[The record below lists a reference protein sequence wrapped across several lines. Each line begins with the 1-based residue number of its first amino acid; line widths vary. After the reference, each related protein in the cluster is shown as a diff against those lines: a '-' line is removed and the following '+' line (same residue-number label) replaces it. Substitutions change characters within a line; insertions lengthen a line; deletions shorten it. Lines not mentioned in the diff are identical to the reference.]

1 MATWKL
7 YTQNTKKKNIFFEL
21 RFVWRT
27 KTDLTHAK
35 RSAFC
40 PPNNPHSFRP
50 LLLFLLQAYIPFS
63 AFSTFLILQF
73 NISLANSLCR
83 LYTLRFPRFANMW
96 KRLWMVPEGVLNLL
110 VMHPLEG
117 RMGEIVFSSRGI
129 VDFIVRRNR
138 AILLGCTHI
147 LTVSNT
153 TKFFLNTNLSVG
165 HLK

>member
-1 MATWKL
+1 MANCKL
-7 YTQNTKKKNIFFEL
+7 YTQNTKKPYFRWNNVCL
-21 RFVWRT
+21 GDRN
-27 KTDLTHAK
+27 
-35 RSAFC
+35 RSDSSKAQC
-40 PPNNPHSFRP
+40 VLPTQQPPPFRP
-50 LLLFLLQAYIPFS
+50 LWLLLLEAYIPFS

-117 RMGEIVFSSRGI
+117 RMGEIVFSSRGK

-138 AILLGCTHI
+138 PILLGCTYI

-153 TKFFLNTNLSVG
+153 VKFFLNTNLRIG
-165 HLK
+165 QLT